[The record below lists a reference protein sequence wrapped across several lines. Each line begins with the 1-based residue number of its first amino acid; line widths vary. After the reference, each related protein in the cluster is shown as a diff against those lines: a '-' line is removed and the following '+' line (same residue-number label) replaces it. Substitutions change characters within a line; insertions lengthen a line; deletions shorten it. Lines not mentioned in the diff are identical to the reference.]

1 MEFWKRSHLCGDLR
15 LSGSS
20 SRVTLCGWVRRR
32 RDHGGVI
39 FIDLCDRSGL
49 TQVVFSPEAS
59 ADAHQTAQDLRSE
72 FVVAV
77 QGEVRPRPEGTVN
90 PKLPTGE
97 IELFADGLQ
106 IINPSLTPPFP
117 IEDEED
123 LPEEVRLRYRY
134 LDLRRP
140 AMLNNLPFRH
150 RVSGRVRQYLDQR
163 GFWEIETPLLTKST
177 PEGARD
183 YLVPSRVHPGKFFA
197 LPQSPQL
204 FKQMLMVAGVDKYFQ
219 LARCLRDEDLRAD
232 RQPEHTQID
241 LEMSFVEPEDIFEVV
256 EGMVGTLFEEFL
268 GFQMIRP
275 LRRMTYA
282 EAMLSYG
289 SDKPDLRFDLR
300 IREASE
306 IFSDSTFRVFREV
319 LDSGGVVRGL
329 SVPGGASF
337 SLKQLEEF
345 TGFCQDAGAGG
356 LLWIL
361 FKEGGDLK
369 SPIKKYLSEGEL
381 DRLKELFSCAEGDSL
396 MLIADQPETA
406 AEVLG
411 RLRLKLA
418 AVQELIPKDRFEFL
432 WVVDFPLLA
441 YNPEE
446 KRYEAVHHPFT
457 SPHPED
463 LDLLQTDP
471 GKVRSRAYDLILNGT
486 ELGGGSIRIYQEEVQ
501 EKIFA
506 LLNIGSEE
514 ARSRFGFLLEALSYG
529 APPHGGIALGL
540 DRLLMLM
547 GDQTSIRDVITFP
560 KTQKAVCLTTGS
572 PSEVSPRQLRDLHI
586 SLVAPPAERQQKPAP
601 LGSQGP
607 LGGGL
612 SQIST

>member
-15 LSGSS
+15 LSDDS
-20 SRVTLCGWVRRR
+20 SRVVLSGWVRRR

-39 FIDLCDRSGL
+39 FIDLCDRTGL
-49 TQVVFSPEAS
+49 TQVVFSPEAGPE
-59 ADAHQTAQDLRSE
+59 AHLTAQELRSE

-77 QGEVRPRPEGTVN
+77 KGEVRPRPEGTVN
-90 PKLPTGE
+90 PKIPTGE
-97 IELFADGLQ
+97 IEIFADGLQ
-106 IINPSLTPPFP
+106 VINPSRTPPFP

-123 LPEEVRLRYRY
+123 LQEEVRLRYRY

-140 AMLNNLPFRH
+140 SMLKNLQLRH
-150 RVSGRVRQYLDQR
+150 RVTGRVRRYLDQR

-183 YLVPSRVHPGKFFA
+183 YLVPSRVHPGKFYA

-241 LEMSFVEPEDIFEVV
+241 IEMSFVEPEDIFEVV

-268 GFQMIRP
+268 DFRMDRP

-300 IREASE
+300 IRDAGG
-306 IFSDSTFRVFREV
+306 IFGENEFRVIRDA

-329 SVPGGASF
+329 ALPGGADL
-337 SLKQLEEF
+337 SLKQLDDL
-345 TGFCQDAGAGG
+345 TGLCREAGAGG

-361 FKEGGDLK
+361 FREGGGLK
-369 SPIKKYLSEGEL
+369 SPMKKYLSEGEV
-381 DRLKELFSCAEGDSL
+381 DRLKELFDCSEGDCL
-396 MLIADQPETA
+396 MLIADQAPVA

-418 AVQELIPKDRFEFL
+418 AERKLIPKDRFEFL

-446 KRYEAVHHPFT
+446 QRFEAVHHPFT

-463 LDLLQTDP
+463 LELLETDP
-471 GKVRSRAYDLILNGT
+471 GKVRSRAYDLVLNGT
-486 ELGGGSIRIYQEEVQ
+486 ELGGGSIRIHREEVQ

-506 LLNIGSEE
+506 LLNIGPEE

-547 GDQTSIRDVITFP
+547 GGLSSIRDVITFP
-560 KTQKAVCLTTGS
+560 KTQKAICLTTGS
-572 PSEVSPRQLRDLHI
+572 PSEVSPRQLRDLNI
-586 SLVAPPAERQQKPAP
+586 SLSVPPQQRPP
-601 LGSQGP
+601 N
-607 LGGGL
+607 
-612 SQIST
+612 TRR

>member
-15 LSGSS
+15 LADGS
-20 SRVTLCGWVRRR
+20 SRVTLSGWVRRR

-39 FIDLCDRSGL
+39 FIDLCDRTGL
-49 TQVVFSPEAS
+49 TQVVFSPAASPEA
-59 ADAHQTAQDLRSE
+59 HLMAQELRSE

-77 QGEVRPRPEGTVN
+77 KGEVRPRPEGTVN
-90 PKLPTGE
+90 PKFPTGE
-97 IELFADGLQ
+97 IEVFADGLQ

-123 LPEEVRLRYRY
+123 LQEEIRLRYRY

-140 AMLNNLPFRH
+140 SMLRNLHLRH
-150 RVSGRVRQYLDQR
+150 RVTGRVRRILDEQ

-183 YLVPSRVHPGKFFA
+183 YLVPSRVHPGKFYA

-219 LARCLRDEDLRAD
+219 IARCLRDEDLRAD

-241 LEMSFVEPEDIFEVV
+241 LEMSFVEPEDIFEVI
-256 EGMVGTLFEEFL
+256 EGLVGTLFEEFL
-268 GFQMIRP
+268 GFRMERP

-282 EAMLSYG
+282 EAMLTYG
-289 SDKPDLRFDLR
+289 SDKPDLRFGLK
-300 IREASE
+300 IRGAGD
-306 IFSDSTFRVFREV
+306 IFRENEFGV
-319 LDSGGVVRGL
+319 IRQTLDSGGVVRGL
-329 SVPGGASF
+329 AVPGGAAL
-337 SLKQLEEF
+337 SLKQLDDL
-345 TGFCQDAGAGG
+345 TRFCQEAGAGG

-361 FKEGGDLK
+361 FKEGGTLK
-369 SPIKKYLSEGEL
+369 SPMKKYLSGEEVA
-381 DRLKELFSCAEGDSL
+381 RLKELFDCSEGDCL
-396 MLIADQPETA
+396 MLIADQAPTA

-418 AVQELIPKDRFEFL
+418 ADRGLIPKDRFEFL
-432 WVVDFPLLA
+432 WVVDFPLLG

-446 KRYEAVHHPFT
+446 KRFEAVHHPFT

-463 LDLLQTDP
+463 LELLETDP
-471 GKVRSRAYDLILNGT
+471 GKVRSRAYDLVLNGT
-486 ELGGGSIRIYQEEVQ
+486 ELGGGSIRIHREEVQ
-501 EKIFA
+501 EQVFA
-506 LLNIGSEE
+506 LLNIGREE
-514 ARSRFGFLLEALSYG
+514 ARSRFGFLLEALHYG

-547 GDQTSIRDVITFP
+547 GGLSSIRDVITFP
-560 KTQKAVCLTTGS
+560 KTQKAICLTTGS
-572 PSEVSPRQLRDLHI
+572 PSEVSPRQLKDLHI
-586 SLVAPPAERQQKPAP
+586 
-601 LGSQGP
+601 
-607 LGGGL
+607 GL
-612 SQIST
+612 TVPREEKQP

>member
-1 MEFWKRSHLCGDLR
+1 MQFWKRSHLCGDLR
-15 LSGSS
+15 LADGS
-20 SRVTLCGWVRRR
+20 SRVSLSGWVRRR

-39 FIDLCDRSGL
+39 FIDLCDRTGL
-49 TQVVFSPEAS
+49 TQVVFSPEAGPE
-59 ADAHQTAQDLRSE
+59 AHLKAQELRSE
-72 FVVAV
+72 FVVAIR
-77 QGEVRPRPEGTVN
+77 GEVRPRPEGTAN

-97 IELFADGLQ
+97 IEVFADGLQ

-123 LPEEVRLRYRY
+123 LQEEIRLRYRY

-140 AMLNNLPFRH
+140 SMLRNLHLRH
-150 RVSGRVRQYLDQR
+150 RVTGRVRRILDEQ

-183 YLVPSRVHPGKFFA
+183 YLVPSRVHPGKFYA

-219 LARCLRDEDLRAD
+219 IARCLRDEDLRAD

-256 EGMVGTLFEEFL
+256 EGMVGTLFSEFL
-268 GFQMIRP
+268 GFEMARP

-282 EAMLSYG
+282 EAMLTYG
-289 SDKPDLRFDLR
+289 SDKPDLRFELK
-300 IREASE
+300 IREAGD
-306 IFSDSTFRVFREV
+306 IFRENEFRVIRQA

-329 SVPGGASF
+329 AVPGGAAL
-337 SLKQLEEF
+337 SLKQLDDL
-345 TGFCQDAGAGG
+345 TGFCREAGAGG

-361 FKEGGDLK
+361 FKEGGTLK
-369 SPIKKYLSEGEL
+369 SPMKKYLSEEEVA
-381 DRLKELFSCAEGDSL
+381 RLRELFDCSDGDCL
-396 MLIADQPETA
+396 MLIADRAPTA

-418 AVQELIPKDRFEFL
+418 ADLKLIPRDRFEFL

-446 KRYEAVHHPFT
+446 KRFEAVHHPFT

-463 LDLLQTDP
+463 LDLLKSDP
-471 GKVRSRAYDLILNGT
+471 GKVRSRAYDLVLNGT
-486 ELGGGSIRIYQEEVQ
+486 ELGGGSIRIHREEVQ
-501 EKIFA
+501 EQVFG
-506 LLNIGSEE
+506 LLNIGREE
-514 ARSRFGFLLEALSYG
+514 ARSRFGFLLEALDYG

-547 GDQTSIRDVITFP
+547 GGLSSIRDVITFP
-560 KTQKAVCLTTGS
+560 KTQKAICLTTGS
-572 PSEVSPRQLRDLHI
+572 PSEVSPRQLKDLHI
-586 SLVAPPAERQQKPAP
+586 GLTVPRGERQP
-601 LGSQGP
+601 
-607 LGGGL
+607 
-612 SQIST
+612 

>member
-15 LSGSS
+15 LSDKT
-20 SRVTLCGWVRRR
+20 SRVTLSGWVRRR

-39 FIDLCDRSGL
+39 FIDLCDRTGL
-49 TQVVFSPEAS
+49 TQVVFSPEAGTE
-59 ADAHQTAQDLRSE
+59 AHLAAQELRSE

-77 QGEVRPRPEGTVN
+77 RGAVRPRPEGTVN
-90 PKLPTGE
+90 PKIATGE
-97 IELFADGLQ
+97 IEVFADGLQ
-106 IINPSLTPPFP
+106 IINPSLPPPFP

-123 LPEEVRLRYRY
+123 LQEEVRLRYRY

-140 AMLNNLPFRH
+140 AMLKNLHLRH
-150 RVSGRVRQYLDQR
+150 RVAGRARRYLDEK

-183 YLVPSRVHPGKFFA
+183 YLVPSRVHPGKFYA

-204 FKQMLMVAGVDKYFQ
+204 FKQLLMVAGVDKYFQ

-256 EGMVGTLFEEFL
+256 EGLVEVLFREFR
-268 GFQMIRP
+268 GVEVTRP

-282 EAMLSYG
+282 EAMLNYG
-289 SDKPDLRFDLR
+289 SDKPDLRFGLE
-300 IREASE
+300 IREVGE
-306 IFSDSTFRVFREV
+306 IFRESSFRVFRET
-319 LDSGGVVRGL
+319 LEAGGVIRGL
-329 SVPGGASF
+329 AVPGGASL
-337 SLKQLEEF
+337 SLKQLEDL
-345 TGFCQDAGAGG
+345 TGFCREAGAGG

-361 FKEGGDLK
+361 LKEGGALK
-369 SPIKKYLSEGEL
+369 SPIKKSLAEGEL
-381 DRLKELFSCAEGDSL
+381 VRLREVFSCGEGDCL
-396 MLIADQPETA
+396 MLVADRPETA
-406 AEVLG
+406 ATVLG

-418 AVQELIPKDRFEFL
+418 ADLKLIPKDRYEFL

-441 YNPEE
+441 YNEEE
-446 KRYEAVHHPFT
+446 KRFEAVHHPFT

-463 LDLLQTDP
+463 LALLETDP
-471 GKVRSRAYDLILNGT
+471 ARVRSRAYDLVLNGT
-486 ELGGGSIRIYQEEVQ
+486 ELGGGSIRIHRQEVQ
-501 EKIFA
+501 QKVFS
-506 LLNIGSEE
+506 LLNIGPEE
-514 ARSRFGFLLEALSYG
+514 AQSRFGFLLEALRHG

-547 GDQTSIRDVITFP
+547 AGLNSIRDVITFP

-572 PSEVSPRQLRDLHI
+572 PSEVDPAQLKDLHI
-586 SLVAPPAERQQKPAP
+586 AFVPPPGE
-601 LGSQGP
+601 
-607 LGGGL
+607 
-612 SQIST
+612 

>member
-1 MEFWKRSHLCGDLR
+1 MQFWKRSHLCGDLR
-15 LSGSS
+15 LADDS
-20 SRVTLCGWVRRR
+20 SRVTLSGWVRRR

-39 FIDLCDRSGL
+39 FIDLCDRTGL
-49 TQVVFSPEAS
+49 TQVVFSPAASPEA
-59 ADAHQTAQDLRSE
+59 HRTAQDLRSE
-72 FVVAV
+72 FVVAIR
-77 QGEVRPRPEGTVN
+77 GEVRSRPEGTVN

-97 IELFADGLQ
+97 IEVFADGLQ

-123 LPEEVRLRYRY
+123 LQEEIRLRYRY

-140 AMLNNLPFRH
+140 SMLRNLHLRH
-150 RVSGRVRQYLDQR
+150 RVTGRVRRILDEQ

-183 YLVPSRVHPGKFFA
+183 YLVPSRVHPGKFYA

-219 LARCLRDEDLRAD
+219 IARCLRDEDLRAD

-241 LEMSFVEPEDIFEVV
+241 LEMSFVEPEDIFEVI
-256 EGMVGTLFEEFL
+256 EGMVGTLFSEFL
-268 GFQMIRP
+268 GFEMARP

-282 EAMLSYG
+282 EAMLTYG
-289 SDKPDLRFDLR
+289 SDKPDLRFGLK
-300 IREASE
+300 IREVGD
-306 IFSDSTFRVFREV
+306 IFRENEFRVIRQA

-329 SVPGGASF
+329 AVPGGAAL
-337 SLKQLEEF
+337 SLKQLDDL
-345 TGFCQDAGAGG
+345 TGFCQEAGAGG

-361 FKEGGDLK
+361 FKEGGALK
-369 SPIKKYLSEGEL
+369 SPMKKYLSEGEVAHL
-381 DRLKELFSCAEGDSL
+381 RELFDCSEGDCL
-396 MLIADQPETA
+396 MLIADQAPTA

-418 AVQELIPKDRFEFL
+418 ADLKLIPRDRFEFL

-446 KRYEAVHHPFT
+446 KRFEAVHHPFT

-463 LDLLQTDP
+463 LELLKTDP
-471 GKVRSRAYDLILNGT
+471 GKVRSRAYDLVLNGT
-486 ELGGGSIRIYQEEVQ
+486 ELGGGSIRIHREEVQ
-501 EKIFA
+501 EQVFA
-506 LLNIGSEE
+506 LLNIKREE
-514 ARSRFGFLLEALSYG
+514 ARSRFGFLLEALHYG

-547 GDQTSIRDVITFP
+547 GGLSSIRDVITFP
-560 KTQKAVCLTTGS
+560 KTQKAICLTTGS
-572 PSEVSPRQLRDLHI
+572 PSEVSPRQLKDLHI
-586 SLVAPPAERQQKPAP
+586 
-601 LGSQGP
+601 
-607 LGGGL
+607 GL
-612 SQIST
+612 TVPRGEEQP